1 MRETICELE
10 LLFRLSA
17 LVLASTFLPLL
28 LGLWVDRTMNTA
40 PLATLSCMVSGIIF
54 GTIAVYRIVNRA
66 NEQIAPH
73 PPKDS
78 NQDLRGGT

>member
-1 MRETICELE
+1 
-10 LLFRLSA
+10 
-17 LVLASTFLPLL
+17 
-28 LGLWVDRTMNTA
+28 MNTA

>member
-1 MRETICELE
+1 
-10 LLFRLSA
+10 
-17 LVLASTFLPLL
+17 
-28 LGLWVDRTMNTA
+28 
-40 PLATLSCMVSGIIF
+40 MVSGIIF

-78 NQDLRGGT
+78 NVDASASRDNLRGGT